1 MGLTD
6 SLIKDYSQEDL
17 LAIIGVDTVNTKY
30 PITNGHLL
38 FIYLLS
44 QRRSRRVGRSVDGMH
59 AGLQLRTTLSGR

>member
-6 SLIKDYSQEDL
+6 SLIKDYSQKDL

-44 QRRSRRVGRSVDGMH
+44 QRRSRRSVGRWN
-59 AGLQLRTTLSGR
+59 ACWLSATYYL

>member
-1 MGLTD
+1 MGLTE

-17 LAIIGVDTVNTKY
+17 LAIIGVDTLNTKY

-44 QRRSRRVGRSVDGMH
+44 QRRSRRSVG
-59 AGLQLRTTLSGR
+59 